1 MGMVFSCPPSASGTL
16 KTGGHGKTVPTLHG
30 SMLSRCARTTKK
42 ETVMHESI
50 PLDIA
55 AIMGIGILG
64 IVILDM
70 ILLGSW
76 TAPYYRHGIPIFSKT
91 VQFYAITSTAISD
104 LLSGEFPR
112 GFGPSQLFHPISEN
126 EVAFREQAFG
136 FNNLGFGYSPVM
148 HGLITI
154 SPLGRTVVIK
164 GFLNWYIIWYIIE
177 IGISS
182 IRMAIGSA
190 PAHFALIFGAGF
202 CLVFIPIYFIQAR
215 TYKRIVEILRHK
227 GQEANA

>member
-1 MGMVFSCPPSASGTL
+1 
-16 KTGGHGKTVPTLHG
+16 
-30 SMLSRCARTTKK
+30 
-42 ETVMHESI
+42 MHESV
-50 PLDIA
+50 PLDMADI
-55 AIMGIGILG
+55 IGIVILG
-64 IVILDM
+64 TVILDM

-76 TAPYYRHGIPIFSKT
+76 AAPYFRHGIPIFSKT

-112 GFGPSQLFHPISEN
+112 GFGPFQLFHPISEN

-136 FNNLGFGYSPVM
+136 FRSIGFGYSPVM

-154 SPLGRTVVIK
+154 SPLERTVVVK
-164 GFLNWYIIWYIIE
+164 GFLNWYIIV

-182 IRMAIGSA
+182 LRMAIGSA
-190 PAHFALIFGAGF
+190 PARFALILGAGF